1 MRLARITGRVSA
13 SIKSAKL
20 TGVRML
26 VADYVDPEGEVLE
39 RAAVVTDACG
49 AGPGDLVLV
58 AVGSAARVPAET
70 AGVPTDATAVGFI
83 DQLSVGD
90 RNVDL
95 AAPSG
100 PPVLPTPPGP
110 PGSPGPPPPSPSPPE
125 AARPARP
132 SRQRRK

>member
-90 RNVDL
+90 RNMDL
-95 AAPSG
+95 AA
-100 PPVLPTPPGP
+100 PPGP
-110 PGSPGPPPPSPSPPE
+110 PGPTPPPSPSPAE
-125 AARPARP
+125 AARPARS

>member
-20 TGVRML
+20 AGVRML

-39 RAAVVTDACG
+39 RGAVVTDACG

-58 AVGSAARVPAET
+58 ANGSAARVPAET
-70 AGVPTDATAVGFI
+70 AGVPTDATAVAFI
-83 DQLSVGD
+83 DQLSVGG

-95 AAPSG
+95 AAPPA
-100 PPVLPTPPGP
+100 PPSSTPPP
-110 PGSPGPPPPSPSPPE
+110 PPPPSPSPSPAE
-125 AARPARP
+125 AAPPAR
-132 SRQRRK
+132 SGRQRRK

>member
-13 SIKSAKL
+13 SIKSGKL

-26 VADYVDPEGEVLE
+26 VADYVDVDGEVLE
-39 RAAVVTDACG
+39 PAVVITDACG

-58 AVGSAARVPAET
+58 ANGSAARVPAET

-83 DQLSVGD
+83 DQLSVGA

-95 AAPSG
+95 A
-100 PPVLPTPPGP
+100 
-110 PGSPGPPPPSPSPPE
+110 PPPAPTAPPQRPPAAE
-125 AARPARP
+125 APRRPRND
-132 SRQRRK
+132 SQRRNKEPSE

>member
-13 SIKSAKL
+13 SIKSGKL

-26 VADYVDPEGEVLE
+26 VADYVDAQGAVLE
-39 RAAVVTDACG
+39 PAVVVTDACG

-58 AVGSAARVPAET
+58 ANGSAARVPAET

-95 AAPSG
+95 A
-100 PPVLPTPPGP
+100 
-110 PGSPGPPPPSPSPPE
+110 PPPPPPPQSAPESPR
-125 AARPARP
+125 RPRP
-132 SRQRRK
+132 SRQRRNKEPSE

>member
-26 VADYVDPEGEVLE
+26 VADYVDTEGEVLE

-95 AAPSG
+95 AALSG
-100 PPVLPTPPGP
+100 PLGPPAP
-110 PGSPGPPPPSPSPPE
+110 PGSPEPTPPPSPSPAE
-125 AARPARP
+125 AARPARS

>member
-83 DQLSVGD
+83 DQLSVGA

-95 AAPSG
+95 AGPSG
-100 PPVLPTPPGP
+100 PLGPPAP
-110 PGSPGPPPPSPSPPE
+110 PGSPEPTPPPSPSPAE
-125 AARPARP
+125 AARPARS

>member
-39 RAAVVTDACG
+39 RAAVITDACG

-95 AAPSG
+95 AAPPA
-100 PPVLPTPPGP
+100 PPVLPAP
-110 PGSPGPPPPSPSPPE
+110 PGSPGPTPPPSPSPAE
-125 AARPARP
+125 AARPARS